1 MEFEASRAKAV
12 DKLNYFVENN
22 LSEYSKLRNFD
33 FGPDDRSNISCL
45 SPYITHGV
53 INELEVIDKSLKKF
67 SFAKNEKF
75 IQEVLWRVYWKGW
88 LELRP
93 NVWSDYL
100 VELNNLRNEFKSN
113 QNYLNAIEGKTNIE
127 CFNQWVKELKENNY
141 LHNHT
146 RMWFASI
153 WIFTLELPWQL
164 GAEFFM
170 QHLYDG
176 DAASNTLGWR
186 WVAGVQTQGKHY
198 LASEW
203 NIRKFTNNRFQNI
216 QLNENAPPIFSDK
229 TYSIGKKDFLNFE
242 ILEDKILFLGNSN
255 EIAESIACLKGK
267 GPTDTMELV
276 YAQANALGF
285 DIGDVIANGSAL
297 NEFRLML
304 IRQGVDESVA
314 QQLIN
319 EPWSVLQRS
328 PQQYSIQVEKSGYL
342 ADLDALVIGQVL
354 CEAGAGRSVQESDI
368 DHGIGIEIHRSI
380 GERVESGD
388 AIMTLDGPFGIDIH
402 LIQRLKQAITISDY
416 QVKLGTR
423 ILETVTISDCPT
435 T

>member
-1 MEFEASRAKAV
+1 MMFEASRAKAV
-12 DKLNYFVENN
+12 DKLNNFVENN
-22 LSEYSKLRNFD
+22 LIDYSKLRNFD
-33 FGPDDRSNISCL
+33 FGPSNRSNISCL

-75 IQEVLWRVYWKGW
+75 IQEVLWRTYWKGW

-100 VELNNLRNEFKSN
+100 IELDNVRNQFKNN
-113 QNYLNAIEGKTNIE
+113 QNYLDAIEGKTDID
-127 CFNQWVKELKENNY
+127 CFNQWVVELKENNY

-203 NIRKFTNNRFQNI
+203 NINKFTNNRFQNI
-216 QLNENAPPIFSDK
+216 KLNENATPIFSDK
-229 TYSIGKKDFLNFE
+229 TYPVNKKDFLNSE
-242 ILEDKILFLGNSN
+242 ILEDQTLLIFENNMTFEFSDFKEHKFKKILLVLNNTNRAIKLSEKVLKFKADLSRDQKTRLEEKSINCEIINISDLKN
-255 EIAESIACLKGK
+255 IAENIYALYPTVGENFDFIQNNNLNNIKLLYRKLDQFSWQYCNKGFFNFKNYIPKIIAKF
-267 GPTDTMELV
+267 
-276 YAQANALGF
+276 N
-285 DIGDVIANGSAL
+285 
-297 NEFRLML
+297 
-304 IRQGVDESVA
+304 
-314 QQLIN
+314 
-319 EPWSVLQRS
+319 
-328 PQQYSIQVEKSGYL
+328 
-342 ADLDALVIGQVL
+342 
-354 CEAGAGRSVQESDI
+354 
-368 DHGIGIEIHRSI
+368 
-380 GERVESGD
+380 
-388 AIMTLDGPFGIDIH
+388 
-402 LIQRLKQAITISDY
+402 
-416 QVKLGTR
+416 
-423 ILETVTISDCPT
+423 
-435 T
+435 

>member
-12 DKLNYFVENN
+12 DKLNHFVENN

-33 FGPDDRSNISCL
+33 FGPDNRSNISCL

-203 NIRKFTNNRFQNI
+203 NIKKFTNNRFQNI

-229 TYSIGKKDFLNFE
+229 TYSIGKKDFLNSE
-242 ILEDKILFLGNSN
+242 ILEDKILLIFENNMTFEFSDFKEHKFKKILLISN
-255 EIAESIACLKGK
+255 EANRNIKLSEKVLKFKANLLEDQKTRLIEKSINCETININDLKNITEK
-267 GPTDTMELV
+267 V
-276 YAQANALGF
+276 YALYPTVSEN
-285 DIGDVIANGSAL
+285 L
-297 NEFRLML
+297 NF
-304 IRQGVDESVA
+304 IQNN
-314 QQLIN
+314 QLQNIKFLYRKLDQIFLAI
-319 EPWSVLQRS
+319 LQ
-328 PQQYSIQVEKSGYL
+328 
-342 ADLDALVIGQVL
+342 
-354 CEAGAGRSVQESDI
+354 
-368 DHGIGIEIHRSI
+368 
-380 GERVESGD
+380 
-388 AIMTLDGPFGIDIH
+388 
-402 LIQRLKQAITISDY
+402 
-416 QVKLGTR
+416 
-423 ILETVTISDCPT
+423 
-435 T
+435 